1 MKTNK
6 KKYYVFQIDLNT
18 INIGSFILFIPILII
33 SYILYPTSFIEVL
46 ENYTFLE
53 FFTWY
58 FIYII
63 LHEILHSI
71 SYVINGA
78 KFNKVTYGIVLEKS
92 ILCCLCKQNITKKNI
107 LHSLMYPLVFIG
119 IITYIIALIFKLPLL
134 FILSIFNI
142 VGCIGDIIMFFFI
155 KKLDNDIEFSEY
167 DDPIGFGIYT
177 NKDISKEKHFGLNF
191 IETKNTLK
199 REEFKKVVI
208 SKTSI
213 IIIILF
219 ILIGLIS

>member
-1 MKTNK
+1 MNKNK

-18 INIGSFILFIPILII
+18 LNIGSFILFIPILII
-33 SYILYPTSFIEVL
+33 SYLLYPTSFIEVL

-78 KFNKVTYGIVLEKS
+78 NFNKITYGIVLEKS

-119 IITYIIALIFKLPLL
+119 IITYIISLIFKLPLL

-167 DDPIGFGIYT
+167 DDPIGFGIYS

-191 IETKNTLK
+191 IETTSSLK
-199 REEFKKVVI
+199 REDYKKVVI
-208 SKTSI
+208 SKPSI
-213 IIIILF
+213 IFIIIF
-219 ILIGLIS
+219 IIIGILL